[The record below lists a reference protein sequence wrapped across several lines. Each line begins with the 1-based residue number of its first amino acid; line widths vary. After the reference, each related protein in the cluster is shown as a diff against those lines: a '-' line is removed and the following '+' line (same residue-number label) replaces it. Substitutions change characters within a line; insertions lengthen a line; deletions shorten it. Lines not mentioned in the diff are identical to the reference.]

1 MGSDREVQMR
11 INEVHL
17 KNIGPH
23 EEFHVELTSG
33 LIGLLGPNGA
43 GKSTLV
49 NSIYAALT
57 NDFSRFSNVK
67 ADIITN
73 NSGKKQSYIR
83 ITGSHHNQAFD
94 LTRWLRP
101 NKNELV
107 IGDKVYT
114 KATDVNKAI
123 EEQLGISKLVI
134 DKYVFVNQ
142 WEMFQFL
149 SQTDSER
156 AKTFQYLCG
165 TETATKI
172 HKICNDYVARQK
184 GVEIVDNSVELEEA
198 IEATQQQMDYH
209 AGRGRDAKKRI
220 LGDEQLADMKKLL
233 KRAVQAEEA
242 AEMIEETEER
252 LGQAKHERK
261 KSRVRRKTVLERV
274 TKDKSELAFFDDEG
288 KDTLLKSREII
299 ENWVEYSG
307 LGSQV
312 TQLEEGLEALQAK
325 YDELVEPTKDALQ
338 YVATAHHEEMVR
350 RKGEL
355 EFQQK
360 QDAKLLDDIN
370 MDDPDEEGE
379 RYCPHCQQSVT
390 VDHIMTVQSSYNG
403 RAAELKAIKSEL
415 VYSKQ
420 FDADLEEFESNSTTL
435 VDAMTKLEA
444 NLGEVQTKLKRC
456 PDKAAHN
463 TALAVV
469 RKFEELE
476 DRIVE
481 GEEVIKTLDNKISK
495 YDGRVETIEKQLS
508 SLKDQV
514 QDRPTDEAV
523 VKTSTRVEQHEEMV
537 VAHKVAVE
545 CFRDAKKN
553 RGKLRGTLDQLKL
566 RLKEKAKIRNLLETI
581 SEAGDVFHWNNL
593 PKTVSQ
599 ANLELL
605 VDDINDNLQ
614 MFNNP
619 FYVEA
624 DQDLTFKVYFPGKS
638 PVKAKQLS
646 GGQKVILAIAFRAAL
661 DRVFGHDVGMM
672 FLDEPTAGL
681 DADNVEF
688 FHDALQQL
696 AKKVHGNRQLVVIT
710 HVQELGGVFDQLV
723 EINKE

>member
-390 VDHIMTVQSSYNG
+390 VDHIMTVQSSYSG
-403 RAAELKAIKSEL
+403 RVAELKAIKSDL

>member
-1 MGSDREVQMR
+1 MR

-390 VDHIMTVQSSYNG
+390 VDHIMTVQSSYSG
-403 RAAELKAIKSEL
+403 RVAELKAIKSDL

>member
-1 MGSDREVQMR
+1 MR
-11 INEVHL
+11 INEVQL

-57 NDFSRFSNVK
+57 NDYTRFSNVK

-83 ITGSHHNQAFD
+83 ITGSHHNQAFE

-114 KATDVNKAI
+114 KATDINQAI

-172 HKICNDYVARQK
+172 HKVCQDYVARQK

-198 IEATQQQMDYH
+198 IEATQQQMDHH
-209 AGRGRDAKKRI
+209 AGRGRDAKKCI
-220 LGDEQLADMKKLL
+220 MTDEQLASRKKLL
-233 KRAVQAEEA
+233 KRAAQAEEA
-242 AEMIEETEER
+242 AEMLASTEEQ
-252 LGQAKHERK
+252 LGQCKHDRK
-261 KSRVRRKTVLERV
+261 KSKVRHKTITDRI
-274 TKDKSELAFFDDEG
+274 TQDKAELAFIGSEEL
-288 KDTLLKSREII
+288 TKSREII

-312 TQLEEGLEALQAK
+312 TQLEEGIAALQAK
-325 YDELVEPTKDALQ
+325 FAELVEPVKDKSQ
-338 YVATAHHEEMVR
+338 YVVEADREELVR

-360 QDAKLLDDIN
+360 QDAKLLDDIGL
-370 MDDPDEEGE
+370 DEEEEGE
-379 RYCPHCQQSVT
+379 RLCPHCQQTVT
-390 VDHIMTVQSSYNG
+390 VDHIMTVQSKYNG
-403 RAAELKAIKSEL
+403 RSAELKAIKSDL
-415 VYSKQ
+415 AYSKQ
-420 FDADLEEFESNSTTL
+420 FDADSEEYRSSSNSLLDAMDKLETNLEE
-435 VDAMTKLEA
+435 
-444 NLGEVQTKLKRC
+444 VQVKLKRC
-456 PDKAAHN
+456 PNQKAHDE
-463 TALAVV
+463 ALAFV

-481 GEEVIKTLDNKISK
+481 GEEVIKTLNIRISK
-495 YDGRVETIEKQLS
+495 YDGRIETIEKQLS
-508 SLKDQV
+508 SLEEQV
-514 QDRPTDEAV
+514 RERPTDEAA
-523 VKTSTRVEQHEEMV
+523 VKASTRIEQHEEMV

-553 RGKLRGTLDQLKL
+553 RNKLRDTLDQLKL
-566 RLKEKAKIRNLLETI
+566 RLKEKTKIRNLLETI

>member
-1 MGSDREVQMR
+1 MR
-11 INEVHL
+11 INEVQL

-57 NDFSRFSNVK
+57 NDYTRFSNVK

-83 ITGSHHNQAFD
+83 ITGSHHNQAFE

-114 KATDVNKAI
+114 KATDINQAI

-172 HKICNDYVARQK
+172 HKVCQDYVARQK

-198 IEATQQQMDYH
+198 IEATQQQMEHH
-209 AGRGRDAKKRI
+209 AGRGRDAKKFI
-220 LGDEQLADMKKLL
+220 MTDEQLASRKKLL
-233 KRAVQAEEA
+233 KRAAQAEEA
-242 AEMIEETEER
+242 AEMLASTEEQ
-252 LGQAKHERK
+252 LGQCKHDRK
-261 KSRVRRKTVLERV
+261 KSKVSHKTITDRI
-274 TKDKSELAFFDDEG
+274 TQDKAELAFIGSEEL
-288 KDTLLKSREII
+288 TKSREII
-299 ENWVEYSG
+299 ENWLEYSG

-312 TQLEEGLEALQAK
+312 TQLKEGIAALQSKFA
-325 YDELVEPTKDALQ
+325 ELAEPVKDKSQ
-338 YVATAHHEEMVR
+338 YVVEADREELVR

-360 QDAKLLDDIN
+360 QDAKLLDDIGL
-370 MDDPDEEGE
+370 DQEDEAE
-379 RYCPHCQQSVT
+379 RLCPHCQQTVT
-390 VDHIMTVQSSYNG
+390 VDHIMTVQSQYNG
-403 RAAELKAIKSEL
+403 RLAELKAIKADL
-415 VYSKQ
+415 AYSKQ
-420 FDADLEEFESNSTTL
+420 FDSESEKYRSSSNSLLDAMDKLETNLEE
-435 VDAMTKLEA
+435 VR
-444 NLGEVQTKLKRC
+444 TKLKRC
-456 PDKAAHN
+456 PNKEAHN
-463 TALAVV
+463 EALAFV
-469 RKFEELE
+469 RKFAELE
-476 DRIVE
+476 DRIDE
-481 GEEVIKTLDNKISK
+481 GEEVIKTLNIRISN
-495 YDGRVETIEKQLS
+495 YDGRIETIEKQLS
-508 SLKDQV
+508 SLEEQV
-514 QDRPTDEAV
+514 RERPTDEAV
-523 VKTSTRVEQHEEMV
+523 VKASTRIEQHEEMV

-553 RGKLRGTLDQLKL
+553 RNKLRDTLDQLKL
-566 RLKEKAKIRNLLETI
+566 RLKEKTKIRNLLETI

>member
-1 MGSDREVQMR
+1 MR
-11 INEVHL
+11 INEVQL

-57 NDFSRFSNVK
+57 NDYTRFSNVK

-83 ITGSHHNQAFD
+83 ITGSHHNQAFE

-114 KATDVNKAI
+114 KATDINQAI

-172 HKICNDYVARQK
+172 HKVCQDYVARQK

-198 IEATQQQMDYH
+198 IEATQQQMEQH
-209 AGRGRDAKKRI
+209 AGRGRDAKKFI
-220 LGDEQLADMKKLL
+220 MTDEQLASRKKLL
-233 KRAVQAEEA
+233 KRAAQAEEA
-242 AEMIEETEER
+242 AEMLASTEEQ
-252 LGQAKHERK
+252 LGQCKHDRK
-261 KSRVRRKTVLERV
+261 KSEVRHKTITDRI
-274 TKDKSELAFFDDEG
+274 TQDKAELAFIGSEEL
-288 KDTLLKSREII
+288 TKSREII
-299 ENWVEYSG
+299 ENWLEYSG

-312 TQLEEGLEALQAK
+312 TQLEEGIAALQSKFA
-325 YDELVEPTKDALQ
+325 ELAEPVKDKSQ
-338 YVATAHHEEMVR
+338 YVVEADREELVR

-360 QDAKLLDDIN
+360 QDAKLLDDIGL
-370 MDDPDEEGE
+370 DQEDEAE
-379 RYCPHCQQSVT
+379 RLCPHCQQTVT
-390 VDHIMTVQSSYNG
+390 VDHIMTVQSQYNG
-403 RAAELKAIKSEL
+403 RSAELKAIKADL
-415 VYSKQ
+415 AYSKQ
-420 FDADLEEFESNSTTL
+420 FDSESEKYRSSSNSLLDAMDKLETNLEE
-435 VDAMTKLEA
+435 VR
-444 NLGEVQTKLKRC
+444 TKLKRC
-456 PDKAAHN
+456 PNKEAHN
-463 TALAVV
+463 EALAFV
-469 RKFEELE
+469 RKFAELE
-476 DRIVE
+476 DRIDE
-481 GEEVIKTLDNKISK
+481 GEEVIKTLNIRISN
-495 YDGRVETIEKQLS
+495 YDGRIETIEKQLS
-508 SLKDQV
+508 SLEEQV
-514 QDRPTDEAV
+514 RERPTDEAV
-523 VKTSTRVEQHEEMV
+523 VKASTRIEQHEEMV

-553 RGKLRGTLDQLKL
+553 RNKLRDTLDQLKL
-566 RLKEKAKIRNLLETI
+566 RLKEKTKIRNLLETI

>member
-1 MGSDREVQMR
+1 MR
-11 INEVHL
+11 INEVQL

-57 NDFSRFSNVK
+57 NDYTRFSNVK

-83 ITGSHHNQAFD
+83 ITGSHHNQAFE

-114 KATDVNKAI
+114 KATDINQAI

-172 HKICNDYVARQK
+172 HKVCQDYVARQK

-198 IEATQQQMDYH
+198 IEATQQQMEHH
-209 AGRGRDAKKRI
+209 AGRGRDAKKFI
-220 LGDEQLADMKKLL
+220 MTDEQLASRKKLL
-233 KRAVQAEEA
+233 KRAAQAEEA
-242 AEMIEETEER
+242 AEMLASTEEQ
-252 LGQAKHERK
+252 LGQCKHDRK
-261 KSRVRRKTVLERV
+261 KSEVRHKTITDRI
-274 TKDKSELAFFDDEG
+274 TQDKAELAFIGSEEL
-288 KDTLLKSREII
+288 TKSREII
-299 ENWVEYSG
+299 ENWLEYSG

-312 TQLEEGLEALQAK
+312 TQLKEGIAALQSKFA
-325 YDELVEPTKDALQ
+325 ELAEPVKDKSQ
-338 YVATAHHEEMVR
+338 YVVEADREELVR

-360 QDAKLLDDIN
+360 QDAKLLDDIGL
-370 MDDPDEEGE
+370 DQEDEAE
-379 RYCPHCQQSVT
+379 RLCPHCQQTVT
-390 VDHIMTVQSSYNG
+390 VDHIMTVQSQYNG
-403 RAAELKAIKSEL
+403 RLAELKAIKADL
-415 VYSKQ
+415 AYSKQ
-420 FDADLEEFESNSTTL
+420 FDSESEKYRSSSNSLLDAMDKLETNLEE
-435 VDAMTKLEA
+435 VR
-444 NLGEVQTKLKRC
+444 TKLKRC
-456 PDKAAHN
+456 PNKEAHN
-463 TALAVV
+463 EALAFV
-469 RKFEELE
+469 RKFAELE
-476 DRIVE
+476 DRIDE
-481 GEEVIKTLDNKISK
+481 GEEVIKTLNIRISN
-495 YDGRVETIEKQLS
+495 YDGRIETIEKQLS
-508 SLKDQV
+508 SLEEQV
-514 QDRPTDEAV
+514 RERPTDEAV
-523 VKTSTRVEQHEEMV
+523 VKASTRIEQHEEMV

-553 RGKLRGTLDQLKL
+553 RNKLRDTLDQLKL
-566 RLKEKAKIRNLLETI
+566 RLKEKTKIRNLLETI

>member
-1 MGSDREVQMR
+1 
-11 INEVHL
+11 
-17 KNIGPH
+17 
-23 EEFHVELTSG
+23 
-33 LIGLLGPNGA
+33 
-43 GKSTLV
+43 
-49 NSIYAALT
+49 
-57 NDFSRFSNVK
+57 
-67 ADIITN
+67 
-73 NSGKKQSYIR
+73 
-83 ITGSHHNQAFD
+83 
-94 LTRWLRP
+94 
-101 NKNELV
+101 LV

-390 VDHIMTVQSSYNG
+390 VDHIMTVQSSYSG
-403 RAAELKAIKSEL
+403 RVAELKAIKSEL

-514 QDRPTDEAV
+514 KDRPTDEVV

>member
-1 MGSDREVQMR
+1 MR

-67 ADIITN
+67 SDIITN
-73 NSGKKQSYIR
+73 NSGNKQSYIR
-83 ITGSHHNQAFD
+83 VTGSHHNQDFD

-107 IGDKVYT
+107 IGGTVYT
-114 KATDVNKAI
+114 KANDVNQAI
-123 EEQLGISKLVI
+123 EEQLGISRLVI

-149 SQTDSER
+149 SQTESER

-165 TETATKI
+165 TEAATKI
-172 HKICNDYVARQK
+172 HKICNDYVTNQK
-184 GVEIVDNSVELEEA
+184 SIEVVDNSVELEEA
-198 IEATQQQMDYH
+198 IAVSQTHMDHH
-209 AGRGRDAKKRI
+209 AERGREAKTRI
-220 LGDEQLADMKKLL
+220 MTDEQLASRKKLL
-233 KRAVQAEEA
+233 KRAIQAEEA
-242 AEMIEETEER
+242 AELIVSVEKQ
-252 LGQAKHERK
+252 LGQYKHDRK
-261 KSRVRRKTVLERV
+261 RSRLIRIAVQDRIA
-274 TKDKSELAFFDDEG
+274 KDKTELSFIDN
-288 KDTLLKSREII
+288 DTLIKSREIV
-299 ENWVEYSG
+299 ENWHEYSG
-307 LGSQV
+307 LGSQL
-312 TQLEEGLEALQAK
+312 TQLEAGITTLQAK
-325 YDELVEPTKDALQ
+325 YDELVEPVKDKLQ
-338 YVATAHHEEMVR
+338 YITAADREELIR

-360 QDAKLLDDIN
+360 QDAKLLDDVSL
-370 MDDPDEEGE
+370 DDDKE
-379 RYCPHCQQSVT
+379 RLCPHCQQTVT
-390 VDHIMTVQSSYNG
+390 ADHILSVQSAYSG
-403 RAAELKAIKSEL
+403 RLSELKAIKSDL
-415 VYSKQ
+415 TYSKQ
-420 FDADLEEFESNSTTL
+420 FDTDLENFKSRSSSL
-435 VDAMTKLEA
+435 VDAMSKLA
-444 NLGEVQTKLKRC
+444 VDLAEVRSKLKRC
-456 PDKAAHN
+456 PNKAAHSE
-463 TALAVV
+463 ALT
-469 RKFEELE
+469 FIQNFDELE
-476 DRIVE
+476 QRIIQA
-481 GEEVIKTLDNKISK
+481 EESIKAHDQRIAK
-495 YDGRVETIEKQLS
+495 YDGRIETLKTQLS
-508 SLKDQV
+508 SLEEQV
-514 QDRPTDEAV
+514 RERPTSEAV
-523 VKTSTRVEQHEEMV
+523 AKATTRIEQHEAAV
-537 VAHKVAVE
+537 VAYKVSVQ
-545 CFRDAKKN
+545 CFNEARESRNKLKK
-553 RGKLRGTLDQLKL
+553 TLDQLKL
-566 RLKEKAKIRNLLETI
+566 RLSEKVKIRNLLSTI
-581 SEAGDVFHWNNL
+581 SEAGEIFHWNKL

-605 VDDINDNLQ
+605 VDDINDNLS

-710 HVQELGGVFDQLV
+710 HVQELGGVFDQLI
-723 EINKE
+723 EI

>member
-1 MGSDREVQMR
+1 M
-11 INEVHL
+11 
-17 KNIGPH
+17 
-23 EEFHVELTSG
+23 
-33 LIGLLGPNGA
+33 
-43 GKSTLV
+43 
-49 NSIYAALT
+49 
-57 NDFSRFSNVK
+57 
-67 ADIITN
+67 
-73 NSGKKQSYIR
+73 
-83 ITGSHHNQAFD
+83 
-94 LTRWLRP
+94 
-101 NKNELV
+101 

-390 VDHIMTVQSSYNG
+390 VDHIMTVQSSYSG
-403 RAAELKAIKSEL
+403 RVAELKAIKSDL

>member
-1 MGSDREVQMR
+1 MR

-73 NSGKKQSYIR
+73 NSGKKQSYHR

-390 VDHIMTVQSSYNG
+390 VDHIMTVQSSYSG
-403 RAAELKAIKSEL
+403 RVAELKAIKSDL

-514 QDRPTDEAV
+514 KDRPTDEVV